1 MRMYKKISIGLIL
14 CAVLLPNIASAAAYS
29 DIAGHLDEKY
39 VVGYSDLGLVNG
51 YPDGTFRPD
60 VTLTRA
66 EATVLFGKLNL
77 PAINGKQTD
86 FRDIAKTDW
95 FYNSVDAAVKSGL
108 VSGYEDHTFQPQKT
122 ITRFEAIFMV
132 SKLVKSEKQNTV
144 QLPYG
149 DRDNIPSW
157 VNSAVRNLYAAG
169 VIDTYSGNRIAG
181 NTPVTRS
188 EMVKML
194 YKVLESY
201 QFQLTDLS
209 QAVKSTGTTGA
220 TAVQLPHDILGY
232 LTIERIGIKKYP
244 VKDGAD
250 LATIKTAIGHF
261 AESAL
266 WDGNV
271 AFCAHNRDYKY
282 DFRNLKNIKKGDKVI
297 YETRFGTRT
306 YTVSVIKAINE
317 TDWTDITMSD
327 ERNKLTMVTCI
338 ENEPTKRLLVQAVQ
352 QQ

>member
-95 FYNSVDAAVKSGL
+95 FYNSVDTAVKSGL

-232 LTIERIGIKKYP
+232 LTIERIGIK
-244 VKDGAD
+244 
-250 LATIKTAIGHF
+250 
-261 AESAL
+261 
-266 WDGNV
+266 N
-271 AFCAHNRDYKY
+271 
-282 DFRNLKNIKKGDKVI
+282 
-297 YETRFGTRT
+297 TR
-306 YTVSVIKAINE
+306 
-317 TDWTDITMSD
+317 
-327 ERNKLTMVTCI
+327 
-338 ENEPTKRLLVQAVQ
+338 
-352 QQ
+352 

>member
-1 MRMYKKISIGLIL
+1 
-14 CAVLLPNIASAAAYS
+14 
-29 DIAGHLDEKY
+29 
-39 VVGYSDLGLVNG
+39 
-51 YPDGTFRPD
+51 
-60 VTLTRA
+60 
-66 EATVLFGKLNL
+66 
-77 PAINGKQTD
+77 
-86 FRDIAKTDW
+86 
-95 FYNSVDAAVKSGL
+95 
-108 VSGYEDHTFQPQKT
+108 
-122 ITRFEAIFMV
+122 
-132 SKLVKSEKQNTV
+132 
-144 QLPYG
+144 
-149 DRDNIPSW
+149 
-157 VNSAVRNLYAAG
+157 
-169 VIDTYSGNRIAG
+169 
-181 NTPVTRS
+181 
-188 EMVKML
+188 MVKML

-201 QFQLTDLS
+201 QFQLTGLS

-250 LATIKTAIGHF
+250 LTTIKTAIGHF

-282 DFRNLKNIKKGDKVI
+282 DFRN
-297 YETRFGTRT
+297 ETRFGTRT

-317 TDWTDITMSD
+317 TDWTDITTSD

>member
-181 NTPVTRS
+181 NTRATRS

-232 LTIERIGIKKYP
+232 LTIER
-244 VKDGAD
+244 
-250 LATIKTAIGHF
+250 IGHF

-317 TDWTDITMSD
+317 TDWTDITTSD

>member
-77 PAINGKQTD
+77 PAINGKQAD

-95 FYNSVDAAVKSGL
+95 FYDSVDTAVKSGL

-149 DRDNIPSW
+149 DRDSIPSW
-157 VNSAVRNLYAAG
+157 VNGAVRNLYAAG

-194 YKVLESY
+194 YKVLENY

-282 DFRNLKNIKKGDKVI
+282 DFRNLKNIRKGDKVI

-317 TDWTDITMSD
+317 TDWTDITTSD
-327 ERNKLTMVTCI
+327 ERNKLTIVTCI